1 METILLVLTLSIDAF
16 VASLAYGTNRI
27 KIPIKSIVFI
37 DIMCAIF
44 LALSMLLAISFKKIL
59 PINVASTISFILLI
73 ILGIYYLFESI
84 IKKYL
89 NKKSSKKKQVKLKLF
104 NLWLII
110 DIYIDET
117 KADLDNS
124 KTISL
129 NEALY
134 LAIAL
139 SIDSIAI
146 GFGTGIGNINY
157 FAVVILSLIWD
168 IIAIWSG
175 LFLGEKFIEKI
186 NVDLSWLSGI
196 LLILLAF
203 LKLK

>member
-16 VASLAYGTNRI
+16 VASLAYGTNKI

>member
-27 KIPIKSIVFI
+27 KIPMKSIIFI
-37 DIMCAIF
+37 DIICAIF

-59 PINVASTISFILLI
+59 PVNVTSIISFILLI

-89 NKKSSKKKQVKLKLF
+89 NEKSSKKRQVKLKLF

-134 LAIAL
+134 LAAAL

-157 FAVVILSLIWD
+157 FAVIVLSLIWD

-175 LFLGEKFIEKI
+175 LFLGRKFTEKI
-186 NVDLSWLSGI
+186 NINLSWLSGI

>member
-16 VASLAYGTNRI
+16 VASLAYGTNKI
-27 KIPIKSIVFI
+27 KIPIKSIIFI

>member
-16 VASLAYGTNRI
+16 VASLAYGTNKI

-157 FAVVILSLIWD
+157 FAVIILSLIWD

-175 LFLGEKFIEKI
+175 LFLGEKFTEKI

>member
-59 PINVASTISFILLI
+59 PINVTSTISFILLI

-157 FAVVILSLIWD
+157 FTVVILSLIWD

-175 LFLGEKFIEKI
+175 LFLGEKFTEKI